1 MKNKLFISVVT
12 ASLLFSTSLL
22 FANSDNL
29 HDSVA
34 DKETKALNHP
44 SKVQGK
50 AAAQAQVEEAQSKE
64 LFLSKQNR
72 KAFKTQSQK
81 DEFNRLK
88 KIVNNEYTRY
98 KHESK
103 KASQELT
110 DGLTQIFISLN
121 ALQADKTEEAKIALQ
136 KAIDLFNTAFKH
148 HPNLKLISV
157 AQEVVVKNFE
167 GDSKL
172 VQTVKDKVIQSLKN
186 NDTQLA
192 IELLNPLQ
200 DEIIMTKKVI
210 PVDIYPATAKK
221 ALEYLNKGKND
232 LAFQSLVTVLN
243 TTVIETTVLPI
254 PLLTAQSL
262 VVEASTLDKSNK
274 KEVTVL
280 LNSAQDELK
289 KSVQLGYTKAYSKE
303 YKAIDNE
310 ITQLR
315 KEVKGKNAVVK
326 LYEHIKE
333 SFTALMSK
341 HKADVDKSSK

>member
-1 MKNKLFISVVT
+1 MKNQFFISVVT

-22 FANSDNL
+22 FASSDKLN
-29 HDSVA
+29 DSVA
-34 DKETKALNHP
+34 NKETKALNNP

-50 AAAQAQVEEAQSKE
+50 AAAQAQVEEEQSKE

-72 KAFKTQSQK
+72 QAFKTQSQK

-88 KIVNNEYTRY
+88 KIVNKEYSTY
-98 KHESK
+98 QNESK
-103 KASQELT
+103 KASQEVT
-110 DGLTQIFISLN
+110 DGLTQIFITLN
-121 ALQADKTEEAKIALQ
+121 ALQTDKTEEAKVALK
-136 KAIDLFNTAFKH
+136 KAIDLFDTAFKH
-148 HPNLKLISV
+148 DPNLKLISV
-157 AQEVVVKNFE
+157 AEEVVVKNFE

-172 VQTVKDKVIQSLKN
+172 VQTLKDKVIQSLKN

-200 DEIIMTKKVI
+200 DEIIMSKKVI
-210 PVDIYPATAKK
+210 PVNIYPEAAKK
-221 ALEYLNKGKND
+221 ALAYLNKGKND
-232 LAFQSLVTVLN
+232 LAFQSLVAALN

-262 VVEASTLDKSNK
+262 VIEASTLEKSNK

-333 SFTALMSK
+333 SFKNLMSK
-341 HKADVDKSSK
+341 HKADVDKTSK